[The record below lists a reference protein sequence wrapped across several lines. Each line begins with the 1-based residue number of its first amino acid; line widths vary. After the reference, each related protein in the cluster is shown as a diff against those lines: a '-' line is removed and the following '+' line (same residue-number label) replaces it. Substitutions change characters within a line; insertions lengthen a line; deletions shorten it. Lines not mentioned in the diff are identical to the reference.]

1 MSENSAIVRYKMQLP
16 QTAQEI
22 RTQIN
27 TIQEVM
33 RGVMKPDVHYGI
45 IPGTDKN
52 TLLKPGAEVLLTTF
66 RISVRPEIDDLSTTD
81 CVTYRVRAHG
91 VHMGTDTLV
100 GIGVGECSTNEE
112 KYRWRGASDLEWQN
126 TDETRRRVKYGWKW
140 AQRQGEKVD
149 VLTKQVRT
157 NPADLANTV
166 LKMAKKRAEVDLCLT
181 ALAASDIFTQD
192 IEEVIDNDTGEI
204 QRVNPKA
211 QSKPPQRQTT
221 LDPDRAGKATDK
233 QLDLIRLKCDRAGI
247 DPGAFLDY
255 FELEALADLK
265 FELVNDALA
274 WISANPVAK

>member
-1 MSENSAIVRYKMQLP
+1 MSDQNQLVRYKMQLP
-16 QTAQEI
+16 QSAAEI

-33 RGVMKPDVHYGI
+33 RGVMKPDVHYGV

-112 KYRWRGASDLEWQN
+112 KYKWRGASDLEWQN
-126 TDETRRRVKYGWKW
+126 TEEPRRRVKYGWKW
-140 AQRQGEKVD
+140 GQRQGEKVD

-211 QSKPPQRQTT
+211 QSREPTRQTT

-233 QLDLIRLKCDRAGI
+233 QLDLIRMKCERAGI
-247 DPGAFLDY
+247 TPDQFLEE
-255 FELEALADLK
+255 FELTALDQLPFAR
-265 FELVNDALA
+265 VNDALA
-274 WISANPVAK
+274 WIGSAK